1 MTAITK
7 ELLQAVVAIARDAGL
22 AIMQIYNSGDSA
34 RLADKSDS
42 SPLTLADLA
51 AHRVIVAGLN
61 ALTPD
66 VLVVSEEDE
75 ASHAARK
82 AVGEFWLLDP
92 LDGTKEFIARSGD
105 FTVNIALI
113 QNGKAVLGVV
123 DAPAQTTTYWGAQG
137 LGAFKSQGEQAASA
151 ISVQAQPPA
160 AAPLRIVASK
170 SHLNQETLDFIAQFG
185 AHELVQAGSSLK
197 LCRVAEGSA
206 DIYPRLGLTCEW
218 DTAAAQAVVE
228 AAGGVV
234 TQMDGQPLTYGKPDK
249 LNPHFI
255 VSARPWQQLLAE
267 RL

>member
-1 MTAITK
+1 MTPITK

-22 AIMQIYNSGDSA
+22 AIMQIYNSGEA
-34 RLADKSDS
+34 TRLANKSDS

-51 AHRVIVAGLN
+51 AHRVIVAGLT
-61 ALTPD
+61 ALTPN

-123 DAPAQTTTYWGAQG
+123 DAPAQKITYSGAQG
-137 LGAFKSQGEQAASA
+137 LGAFKSEGEQAASA
-151 ISVQAQPPA
+151 ISVLAQPPA

-170 SHLNQETLDFIAQFG
+170 NHMNQETLDFIVQFG

-197 LCRVAEGSA
+197 LCRVAEGRA

-234 TQMDGQPLTYGKPDK
+234 TQIDGQPLTYGKLDK
-249 LNPHFI
+249 LNPHFV
-255 VSARPWQQLLAE
+255 VSARPWQQLLAG
-267 RL
+267 RG

>member
-1 MTAITK
+1 MMLPITAN
-7 ELLQAVVAIARDAGL
+7 LLQAVVAIARDAGA
-22 AIMQIYNSGDSA
+22 AIMQIYNAGEGS

-75 ASHAARK
+75 VSHAARK
-82 AVGEFWLLDP
+82 AIGEFWLLDP

-123 DAPAQTTTYWGAQG
+123 DAPAQKTTYWGAQG
-137 LGAFKSQGEQAASA
+137 LGAYKSEGAQIERA
-151 ISVQAQPPA
+151 IAVNPA
-160 AAPLRIVASK
+160 PSPTALLRIVASK
-170 SHLNQETLDFIAQFG
+170 SHMNPETLDFIAQFP
-185 AHELVQAGSSLK
+185 AHALVQAGSSLK

-206 DIYPRLGLTCEW
+206 DIYPRLGPTCEW

-234 TQMDGQPLTYGKPDK
+234 TQVDGQALTYGKPDK

-255 VSARPWQQLLAE
+255 VSARPWQQLLTE
-267 RL
+267 G

>member
-7 ELLQAVVAIARDAGL
+7 ELLKAVVAIARDAGL
-22 AIMQIYNSGDSA
+22 AIMQIYNSGESA

-123 DAPAQTTTYWGAQG
+123 DAPAQKLTYSGAQG
-137 LGAFKSQGEQAASA
+137 LGAFKSEDEQAASA
-151 ISVQAQPPA
+151 ISVQTEPPA

-170 SHLNQETLDFIAQFG
+170 SHMNQETLDFIAQFG
-185 AHELVQAGSSLK
+185 AYELVQAGSSLK

-234 TQMDGQPLTYGKPDK
+234 TQMDGQPLAYGKLDK